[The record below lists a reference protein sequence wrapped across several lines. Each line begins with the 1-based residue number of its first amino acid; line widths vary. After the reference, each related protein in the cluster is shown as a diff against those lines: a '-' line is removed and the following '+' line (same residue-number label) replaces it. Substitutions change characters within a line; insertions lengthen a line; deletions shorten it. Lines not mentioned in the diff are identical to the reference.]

1 MQFKQWKFEI
11 CYQLITFY
19 QKKIRKGSILWL
31 KFYFWTYDNFLN
43 LWQFPEPAAF
53 YLRPAT
59 RNPWPVTHDMQ
70 QLDTPITDQVLM
82 RVCG

>member
-19 QKKIRKGSILWL
+19 QKKIRKGSIFMTKVL
-31 KFYFWTYDNFLN
+31 FLD
-43 LWQFPEPAAF
+43 LWQFSEPMTISWTCNI
-53 YLRPAT
+53 LPAT
-59 RNPWPVTHDMQ
+59 RDPWPVTHDTQ